1 MLNEDFFGMLR
12 GRTNRWSAPRIAS
25 YLLRRTLLYLFAL
38 GGAVV
43 FAMPLV
49 LMIGTSLKSMDVL
62 YIRPFQW
69 FPEEPHF
76 ENYVTAW
83 TAFPFT
89 RYLFNTL
96 FITIMSMTGA
106 VLSTTFAAYAFS
118 RLKFPARRIFF
129 ALVIASMMLPNEA
142 VFIPTY
148 IIWWKLGAVGTYIPL
163 IAPGFLA
170 RGLSKIFLLRQF
182 FRTIPVELEDSA
194 KIDGSSAFQRYLR
207 IILPLSKPAI
217 GVVMIFEFI
226 GNWNSYVAPLIYL
239 NDPETYTL
247 NVGLNMFRDAYAE
260 QMSGLPQMH
269 LFMAIATLI
278 ILPVIIIFVFLQR
291 YFVEGINLS
300 GLKR

>member
-1 MLNEDFFGMLR
+1 MLHESFVGMLR
-12 GRTNRWSAPRIAS
+12 GETKRWSASHILS
-25 YLLRRTLLYLFAL
+25 YLARRTLLYIFAV
-38 GGAVV
+38 GGALI

-69 FPEEPHF
+69 FPDVPQF
-76 ENYVTAW
+76 QNYVTAW
-83 TAFPFT
+83 TSFPFT

-96 FITIMSMTGA
+96 YVTILSMTGA
-106 VLSTTFAAYAFS
+106 VISTTFAAYAFS
-118 RLKFPARRIFF
+118 RLKFPARKLFF
-129 ALVIASMMLPNEA
+129 ALVIASMMLPREA

-148 IIWWKLGAVGTYIPL
+148 IIWWKLGAVNTYIPL

-226 GNWNSYVAPLIYL
+226 GNWNSFVAPLIYL
-239 NDPETYTL
+239 NDPKKYTL
-247 NVGLNMFRDAYAE
+247 NVGLNMFRDAFAE
-260 QMSGLPQMH
+260 QYSGLPQMH

-278 ILPVIIIFVFLQR
+278 ILPIIIIFIFLQQ

-300 GLKR
+300 GIKR

>member
-1 MLNEDFFGMLR
+1 MLNENFFGMLR

-38 GGAVV
+38 GGAVL
-43 FAMPLV
+43 FAMPLA
-49 LMIGTSLKSMDVL
+49 LMIGTSVKSMDVL

-69 FPEEPHF
+69 FPEELHF

-118 RLKFPARRIFF
+118 RLRFPARRLFF
-129 ALVIASMMLPNEA
+129 ALVIASMMLPREA

-239 NDPETYTL
+239 NDPKMYTL
-247 NVGLNMFRDAYAE
+247 NVGLNMFRDAYSE